1 MKNFF
6 IVTEGQSETNFVK
19 RVMAQYFADRCSLIP
34 ITVVTKTD
42 NRHGKVYKGGVGNY
56 GQIKNTLSKILA
68 SASKNADSYVTTMFD
83 FYRLPTDVPGVSDAK
98 KISDP
103 YKKVEMIEREMQK
116 AEKYDVK
123 FFFPYIELHEF
134 EAMLFSDI
142 TKLGEAYFEDDL
154 PALKECVKVQS
165 NPELINDG
173 AETAPS
179 KRIMNCISNFDK
191 ANVGV
196 DVLGKIG
203 IENIAAKCRHFA
215 EWLQCIEARL

>member
-1 MKNFF
+1 MKNFR
-6 IVTEGQSETNFVK
+6 IVTEGQSETNFVN
-19 RVMAQYFADRCSLIP
+19 RVMVPYFAGKCILIP
-34 ITVVTKTD
+34 ITVVTKTE
-42 NRHGKVYKGGVGNY
+42 NRHGKTYKGGVGNY
-56 GQIKNTLSKILA
+56 GQIRNTLLKTLA
-68 SASKNADSYVTTMFD
+68 NASKNVDSYVTTMFD
-83 FYRLPTDVPGVSDAK
+83 FYRLPTDVPGVLDAEK
-98 KISDP
+98 VNDS
-103 YKKVEMIEREMQK
+103 YKKVEIIEREIRK
-116 AEKYDVK
+116 AEGYGEK

-134 EAMLFSDI
+134 ESMIFSDI
-142 TKLGEAYFEDDL
+142 SKLEEAYFEEDL
-154 PALKECVKVQS
+154 TALKECVKVLS

-203 IENIAAKCRHFA
+203 IENIAAKCSHFA